1 MNNQSYSSKLKA
13 IISMGINPL
22 VNATN
27 QLFQHE
33 NFINLFPS
41 YLLSLHWMVRAS
53 IPLMKEAIIYAEE
66 KQVPKLRCEEFIAY
80 LNKHCI
86 EETDHDKWLLEDLRY
101 LGISPE
107 DVEKII
113 PSITVANLVGSQYYW
128 IKHFDP
134 ISLIG
139 YIAVIEGNSLSEPFL
154 QNIKKSSDIP
164 IQAFRTIDQHSK
176 IDKQHANDLYGL
188 VDCSNLDSQQFALI
202 RRSALTTIKHATK
215 LLDDI
220 ILGHVDLK

>member
-1 MNNQSYSSKLKA
+1 
-13 IISMGINPL
+13 MGINPL
-22 VNATN
+22 VAATN

-33 NFINLFPS
+33 NFNNLYPS

-53 IPLMKEAIIYAEE
+53 IPLMKEAIVYAQE
-66 KQVPKLRCEEFIAY
+66 QQSLRIEYAEFIAY

-86 EETDHDKWLLEDLRY
+86 EEADHDEWLLEDLRY
-101 LGISPE
+101 LGISRE
-107 DVEKII
+107 DVEKTI

-139 YIAVIEGNSLSEPFL
+139 YIAGIEGNSLSEPFL
-154 QNIKKSSDIP
+154 LKIKKSSDIP
-164 IQAFRTIDQHSK
+164 LQAFRTIDQHSK
-176 IDKQHANDLYGL
+176 IDKQHANDLYRL
-188 VDCSNLDSQQFALI
+188 VDCLNLDSQQFALI
-202 RRSALTTIKHATK
+202 RRSALATISQSSK

-220 ILGHVDLK
+220 VNGQVEIN